1 MKKINTTVAPIRRL
15 VDFLQTLIRKNRSV
29 FIFRKGHVSIVS
41 YVSTFIFNAIPKTSY
56 AATGMPWDTPLSVI
70 LTSLQSDFL
79 KFCTIASIIIFGVI
93 LAFSE
98 DNGIFRRAI
107 KIIFGLSIACSA
119 ASFGLSFFGF
129 SG

>member
-1 MKKINTTVAPIRRL
+1 MKQIKTTVAPLRRL
-15 VDFLQTLIRKNRSV
+15 TTTLYQFIRKHLV
-29 FIFRKGHVSIVS
+29 FIIS
-41 YVSTFIFNAIPKTSY
+41 YGFTTLPYLLPKTAY
-56 AATGMPWDTPLSVI
+56 AATGMPWDKPLSVI

-79 KFCTIASIIIFGVI
+79 KFCTIASIIVFGVI

-98 DNGIFRRAI
+98 DNSIFRRAI
-107 KIIFGLSIACSA
+107 KTIFGLSIACSA